1 MVAIA
6 LFDPPSSRPGL
17 RAASLLRP
25 GLGPLPP
32 GAAALMKLE
41 EASCRWPVG
50 EVAEEG
56 FGFCGAPRSRG
67 SYCAVHRL
75 AAYAGAGR

>member
-1 MVAIA
+1 MVAIPIDDR
-6 LFDPPSSRPGL
+6 LHTRLDPPP
-17 RAASLLRP
+17 SLLPRP

-32 GAAALMKLE
+32 GAAALMGLE
-41 EASCRWPVG
+41 EASCRWPLG

-67 SYCAVHRL
+67 SYCEAHRR
-75 AAYAGAGR
+75 AAYAGGGR